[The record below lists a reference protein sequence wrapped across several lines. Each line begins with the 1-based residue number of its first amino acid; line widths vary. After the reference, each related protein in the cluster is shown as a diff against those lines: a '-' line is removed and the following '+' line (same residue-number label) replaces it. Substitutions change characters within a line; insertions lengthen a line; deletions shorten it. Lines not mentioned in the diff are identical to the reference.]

1 MDYKNE
7 IEKRISRRNYLE
19 TPIDSEKVVI
29 LKNMIE
35 NLNEKSGLRIKF
47 IEDAGNAF
55 AGFRKSYGMLK
66 GVRSVILLQGNESDA
81 NLKEKCGY
89 YGEILVLEATR
100 LGLGTCWVGGS
111 FEKGNKAF
119 VSEDT
124 SLKQVCVITVGNV
137 TDEKSTR
144 ERLIFKLTHRKSKSV
159 SEMCKFAI
167 VPPPD
172 WFISGMNAV
181 VKAPTAANSQKVFFE
196 LLADGDVK
204 ASVPNSSEF
213 DLVDLGI
220 CKLHFE
226 LGSGGA
232 NRGTV
237 PLFAIYL

>member
-19 TPIDSEKVVI
+19 TPIDSEKVLI
-29 LKNMIE
+29 LKNLIE
-35 NLNEKSGLRIKF
+35 SLNEKSGLSMKF
-47 IEDAGNAF
+47 IEDAGDAF

-66 GVRSVILLQGNESDA
+66 GVRSVILLQGDVSDA

-89 YGEILVLEATR
+89 FGEILVLEATK
-100 LGLGTCWVGGS
+100 LDLGTCWVGGS
-111 FEKGNKAF
+111 FEKRNKAF
-119 VSEDT
+119 VNEST
-124 SLKQVCVITVGNV
+124 SVKPVCVITIGNV
-137 TDEKSTR
+137 PDEKSTR
-144 ERLIFKLTHRKSKSV
+144 EKLIYKMVHRKNKSA
-159 SEMCKFAI
+159 SEMYKCAI

-204 ASVPNSSEF
+204 ASVPGNSEF
-213 DLVDLGI
+213 DFVDLGI

-226 LGSGGA
+226 LGSDKQGDCPC
-232 NRGTV
+232 V
-237 PLFAIYL
+237 C